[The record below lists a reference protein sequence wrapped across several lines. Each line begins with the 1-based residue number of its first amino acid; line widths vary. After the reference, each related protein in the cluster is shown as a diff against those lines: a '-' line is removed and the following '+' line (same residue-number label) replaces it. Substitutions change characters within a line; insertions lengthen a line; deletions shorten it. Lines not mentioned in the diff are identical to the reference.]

1 MEILMGKT
9 FAIHTLGCKVN
20 TYESDAM
27 AEALKNA
34 GFTEKSFG
42 EPADVYLINTCTV
55 TNIADR
61 KSRQMLRRSRK
72 MNPEALIVAAGCYV
86 DDAIKNDALSKLISE
101 GVIDLAIS
109 NREKSKAAGMILKK
123 LSDRDEGL
131 SGSRQNKQ
139 DGRSSF
145 TGRDGEGFPAE
156 PDEQRGELFPAEPDG
171 QDSGLF
177 LTELDGHTRAF
188 IKVQD
193 GCNMFCTYCIIPY
206 VRGRLNSRPNEES
219 VREIKRLA
227 ENGTAEVVLTGIHL
241 SSMGDDLLRLIDAVQ
256 EIGGIKRI
264 RLGSLEPTLIDEHT
278 VRAFKAADKLCPHF
292 HLSLQSGSN
301 AVLKRMNRHYT
312 RERYLES
319 CDVLRDFYEHPAITT
334 DIIVGFPG
342 ETEKE
347 FEDTCDLAERA
358 GFYEAHIFKY
368 SRRKGTPADRMPE
381 QITEAVKAERS
392 DALSRITSRLSGEF
406 RRHYLG
412 KEVEFLSEEL
422 INIGGK
428 TYETG
433 FTKEYVR
440 CLKESGKL
448 HQNELIS
455 GKASQIFYENFID
468 ESIIIG

>member
-42 EPADVYLINTCTV
+42 EQADVYLINTCTV

-109 NREKSKAAGMILKK
+109 NREKSRAAGLILKK

-131 SGSRQNKQ
+131 NGSLQNGK
-139 DGRSSF
+139 D
-145 TGRDGEGFPAE
+145 GRDGELLHSE
-156 PDEQRGELFPAEPDG
+156 PDE

-206 VRGRLNSRPNEES
+206 VRGRLNSRPNEGS

-256 EIGGIKRI
+256 EIEGIKRI

-278 VRAFKAADKLCPHF
+278 VRVFKAADKLCPHF

-301 AVLKRMNRHYT
+301 AVLKRMNRRYT

-342 ETEKE
+342 ETERE

-368 SRRKGTPADRMPE
+368 SRRKGTPADRMPG

-392 DALSRITSRLSGEF
+392 DALSRITNRLSGEF

-422 INIGGK
+422 ISIGGK

-433 FTKEYVR
+433 FTREYVR
-440 CLKESGKL
+440 CLRESGKL

>member
-34 GFTEKSFG
+34 GLTEKSFG

-72 MNPEALIVAAGCYV
+72 MNPEALVVAAGCYV

-131 SGSRQNKQ
+131 SGLRQKEQ

-145 TGRDGEGFPAE
+145 TGRDGEMFHP
-156 PDEQRGELFPAEPDG
+156 EPDG

-241 SSMGDDLLRLIDAVQ
+241 SSMGEDLLRLIDAVQ
-256 EIGGIKRI
+256 EIDGIKRI
-264 RLGSLEPTLIDEHT
+264 RLGSLEPTLINEHT
-278 VRAFKAADKLCPHF
+278 VKAFKAADKLCPHF

-319 CDVLRDFYEHPAITT
+319 CDMLRDFYEHPAITT

-368 SRRKGTPADRMPE
+368 SRRKGTPADRMPD